1 MSLLT
6 HVARGPLPLTTE
18 GWAGPGPVITAMRT
32 LTEPFFLHL
41 RSTPLVHRISGSQ
54 DTCVGSSCGCHSA
67 TFQISQEEGY
77 ILPGVVTRIF
87 FFFYFVLIQGVQSG
101 DFWVPSHGRYPL
113 YILTSAQGIPAT
125 RIQGRKSTR
134 QYQGSLGGSL
144 ERLLQGADVIWQIS

>member
-1 MSLLT
+1 MWGHRVGVIQPHSRFLKRKVIFYRVLSL
-6 HVARGPLPLTTE
+6 G
-18 GWAGPGPVITAMRT
+18 
-32 LTEPFFLHL
+32 F
-41 RSTPLVHRISGSQ
+41 
-54 DTCVGSSCGCHSA
+54 
-67 TFQISQEEGY
+67 
-77 ILPGVVTRIF
+77 F

-113 YILTSAQGIPAT
+113 YILTSAQRIPAT